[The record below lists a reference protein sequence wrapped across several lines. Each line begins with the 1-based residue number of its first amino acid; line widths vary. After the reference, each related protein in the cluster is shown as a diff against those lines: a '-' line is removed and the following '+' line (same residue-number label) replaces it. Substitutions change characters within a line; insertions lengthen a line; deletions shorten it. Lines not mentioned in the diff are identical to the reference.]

1 MTRRVMPWSIHGYVR
16 LAHPLLDLKPR
27 RHITTRLLS
36 IAIIKVEKDTGCIE
50 NSDQKERLDEREGIN
65 PLLKTALLRMP
76 SR

>member
-27 RHITTRLLS
+27 RHITRLLS

-50 NSDQKERLDEREGIN
+50 NSDQKERLNEWEGIN
-65 PLLKTALLRMP
+65 PLLETALLRMP